1 MSHHQQSVSDS
12 EVSSVS
18 DSTESEYDEQHAKK
32 KPKTSSIS
40 QARPPLRKH
49 SRKPSPGKGQ
59 AVEERELQKD
69 ATKKEQPPVKST
81 QCRKRKLNPAEVFDL
96 GNASPPPPAKPP
108 ALDAVHDGTLGST
121 SISKVSVPKAVEK
134 KSSRGAPSV
143 PNTITEKA
151 DGYTLVQEPLRAK
164 TAVPSNDT
172 QTIPPPV
179 PTAQS
184 ADDITALEMVKDL
197 AQLVGVLLR
206 EQVTFGFGGKTE
218 DIEHRL
224 KGMRRTVEREPG
236 GLFDNLL
243 SEMYSNDRARTD
255 MRVVLHT
262 LLDGQLPTDAKHRFP
277 KVLDVRQILAKW
289 ETLCETVKHAFGF
302 GPFDPNPKPEDAGY
316 VAACIDDLTKNL
328 PIHGLDAS
336 GEFVEEIVLRS

>member
-18 DSTESEYDEQHAKK
+18 DSTESDYDEQHAKK
-32 KPKTSSIS
+32 KPKTSSIA

-49 SRKPSPGKGQ
+49 SRKPSPSKGQ

-81 QCRKRKLNPAEVFDL
+81 Q
-96 GNASPPPPAKPP
+96 SPKPP
-108 ALDAVHDGTLGST
+108 ANGTLGST
-121 SISKVSVPKAVEK
+121 SISKISVPSSENSLSRSSDAVEK
-134 KSSRGAPSV
+134 KSLRGSPSV
-143 PNTITEKA
+143 PSTITEEA

-164 TAVPSNDT
+164 TAVPSSDT
-172 QTIPPPV
+172 QTSPPPV
-179 PTAQS
+179 PAAQS
-184 ADDITALEMVKDL
+184 ADNITALEMVKDL
-197 AQLVGVLLR
+197 AQLVDVLLR
-206 EQVTFGFGGKTE
+206 EHVTFGFGGMTE
-218 DIEHRL
+218 DIEHQL

-262 LLDGQLPTDAKHRFP
+262 LLDGQHPTDAKHRIP

-302 GPFDPNPKPEDAGY
+302 GPFDPNPKP
-316 VAACIDDLTKNL
+316 
-328 PIHGLDAS
+328 
-336 GEFVEEIVLRS
+336 